1 MTPANDGKSN
11 DLYGALAGIGLVVLV
26 VIMLVVTLL
35 RLANELGPQIGAIIA
50 FEHVRTELND
60 TQVRIVALRIGESS
74 PSPCMLD
81 VHVMLMSGGSLLI
94 DAIPFDS
101 DRRVR
106 VHWIGARTSDGVNDC
121 GAAADLLLTREDIAA
136 LTVAASGSHFTDK

>member
-1 MTPANDGKSN
+1 MTPANDGKSS
-11 DLYGALAGIGLVVLV
+11 DLFGVLAGIGLVVLV
-26 VIMLVVTLL
+26 VIVLVVSLL

-50 FEHVRTELND
+50 FEPVQSELND

-74 PSPCMLD
+74 PSPCVLD
-81 VHVMLMSGGSLLI
+81 VHVMLASGGSLLV

-106 VHWIGARTSDGVNDC
+106 VHWIGTRTSDGVNDC

-136 LTVAASGSHFTDK
+136 LTVAASGSRPTNK